1 MSTTQQKAPPVRL
14 ARPTLPVLRLVYSGD
29 HVVLPAARITAG
41 RGATPVGREAKGG
54 VALPDDPRASRH
66 HATLHAGV
74 TGTLRVVDEKSRNG
88 TFVNG
93 KRVEQHVLQDGDLL
107 GIGDSYFVVRHEPQ
121 GLADAEV
128 ASLLGDAPSMQALRS
143 AIHKVAQ
150 VDATVL
156 VLAESG
162 CGKELVAQAIHDIAR
177 PGKPLV
183 AVNCSAIPESLA
195 ESQLFGHLAGAFSG
209 AVARPGLFRAAE
221 GGTLF
226 LDEVGELPQAIQ
238 PKFLRVLQDRMVLPV
253 GGTTPVACDVRIV
266 AATNRDLRG
275 AVDEQRFRGDLYAR
289 LAQHTLAIAPV
300 RERREDILLLLM
312 NALGE
317 PQPRLAPSLAE
328 ALLLYDYPFN
338 VREIQSIAAQL
349 RLHGAGVDVLGL
361 ELVEEA
367 LSRRGAV
374 QAPTSGGPSGP
385 VGGTAAPR
393 GGGATAAS
401 AEDEADGAAEEREPP
416 PDRARLEALLR
427 EHKGVVADVARAM
440 GRSRKQVYRWVVQ
453 QGLDVAKFR
462 G

>member
-1 MSTTQQKAPPVRL
+1 M
-14 ARPTLPVLRLVYSGD
+14 
-29 HVVLPAARITAG
+29 
-41 RGATPVGREAKGG
+41 
-54 VALPDDPRASRH
+54 
-66 HATLHAGV
+66 
-74 TGTLRVVDEKSRNG
+74 
-88 TFVNG
+88 
-93 KRVEQHVLQDGDLL
+93 
-107 GIGDSYFVVRHEPQ
+107 
-121 GLADAEV
+121 
-128 ASLLGDAPSMQALRS
+128 
-143 AIHKVAQ
+143 
-150 VDATVL
+150 
-156 VLAESG
+156 
-162 CGKELVAQAIHDIAR
+162 
-177 PGKPLV
+177 

>member
-1 MSTTQQKAPPVRL
+1 MSTTQQKAPPVRFGR
-14 ARPTLPVLRLVYSGD
+14 AKVPVLRLVYSGD
-29 HVVLPAARITAG
+29 DVVLPAARFVPG
-41 RGATPVGREAKGG
+41 RGATPIGRESVTGI
-54 VALPDDPRASRH
+54 ALPADPRASRH
-66 HATLHAGV
+66 HATIHAGV

-93 KRVEQHVLQDGDLL
+93 ERVEQHLLQDGDLL
-107 GIGDSYFVVRHEPQ
+107 GIGDSYFVVRDEPE
-121 GLADAEV
+121 GIADAPV
-128 ASLLGDAPSMQALRS
+128 PALLGDAPSMRALRG
-143 AIHKVAQ
+143 AIHRLAQ

-162 CGKELVAQAIHDIAR
+162 CGKELVARALHDVAR

-209 AVARPGLFRAAE
+209 AVARQGLFRAAE

-226 LDEVGELPQAIQ
+226 LDEVGELPQPIQ

-253 GGTTPVACDVRIV
+253 GATTPVACDVRIV

-289 LAQHTLAIAPV
+289 LAQHTLTIPPV
-300 RERREDILLLLM
+300 RERREDVLLLLM
-312 NALGE
+312 NALGA
-317 PQPRLAPSLAE
+317 PRPRLSPTLAE
-328 ALLLYDYPFN
+328 ALLLHDYPFN
-338 VREIQSIAAQL
+338 VREIQSIAAHL
-349 RLHGAGVDVLGL
+349 RLHGAGMEVLELG
-361 ELVEEA
+361 LVEELLA
-367 LSRRGAV
+367 RKVPSPAARSAV
-374 QAPTSGGPSGP
+374 S
-385 VGGTAAPR
+385 AAPI
-393 GGGATAAS
+393 ASPAAS
-401 AEDEADGAAEEREPP
+401 VPPPSDENESTPEEREPP
-416 PDRARLEALLR
+416 PDRARLEGLLR

-453 QGLDVAKFR
+453 QGLDVANFR

>member
-1 MSTTQQKAPPVRL
+1 MSNTTVEKAPKIPL
-14 ARPTLPVLRLVYSGD
+14 ARAKLPVLRLVYSGD
-29 HVVLPAARITAG
+29 LVMLPAGRFTPG
-41 RGATPVGREAKGG
+41 RGATPIGREAKGG
-54 VALPDDPRASRH
+54 IALPGDPRASRH
-66 HATLHAGV
+66 HATLHAGP

-93 KRVEQHVLQDGDLL
+93 ERVDQRLLADGDVL
-107 GIGDSYFVVRHEPQ
+107 GIGDSYFVVREEPE
-121 GLADAEV
+121 GLGDAKV
-128 ASLLGDAPSMQALRS
+128 DGLLGDAPSMRALRS
-143 AIHKVAQ
+143 TMMRLAKA
-150 VDATVL
+150 DATVL
-156 VLAESG
+156 VIAESG
-162 CGKELVAQAIHDIAR
+162 CGKELVARGIHEAAR
-177 PGKPLV
+177 PGKPIV

-238 PKFLRVLQDRMVLPV
+238 PKLLRVLQDRLVLPV
-253 GGTTPVACDVRIV
+253 GATTPVACDVRIV

-289 LAQHTLAIAPV
+289 LAQHQLTIAPV

-312 NALGE
+312 HAMEAAE
-317 PQPRLAPSLAE
+317 PGRPRAKLTPALAE
-328 ALLLYDYPFN
+328 ALLLHRYPFN
-338 VREIQSIAAQL
+338 VREIQSLAAQL
-349 RLHGAGVDVLGL
+349 KLNGAGLESYDVD
-361 ELVEEA
+361 LVTDR
-367 LSRRGAV
+367 LAV
-374 QAPTSGGPSGP
+374 SGGGPSSDRP
-385 VGGTAAPR
+385 AEASANAAPEER
-393 GGGATAAS
+393 K
-401 AEDEADGAAEEREPP
+401 EAAEEREPP

-453 QGLDVAKFR
+453 QGLDVSKFR